1 MLVLSRKI
9 GEQII
14 IGDSIR
20 VNVVGVHGNCV
31 RLGIAAP
38 PQVSVW
44 REELVAEDP
53 GVVDRQP
60 RPRKAADIF
69 SHQ

>member
-14 IGDSIR
+14 IGDAIR

-38 PQVSVW
+38 PQISVW

-60 RPRKAADIF
+60 RPRKPANLLA
-69 SHQ
+69 HE

>member
-20 VNVVGVHGNCV
+20 VNVVAVHGNCV

-44 REELVAEDP
+44 REELVADDP
-53 GVVDRQP
+53 AVLQRAP
-60 RPRKAADIF
+60 RPRNQNQGEAHD
-69 SHQ
+69 